1 MTNIKSLLKKTNL
14 TGEERVR
21 LVIANIISQE
31 REGKKLLSEAEHE
44 ALTAGWTPANSDE
57 IKEFNLY
64 TAGWKVIC
72 NIDLETHNYYLGAT
86 LAYER
91 TRYLLKDFH
100 LYPIIRYITKQLN
113 NIKVVSSIDEVLK
126 EKQKQRDYKFNIDT
140 LYRQLDTS
148 ENETGIRDDALPY
161 ELLDNVSKANL
172 FNIEIEKDEIY
183 NETDYELIANLDERI
198 KLSELYKAKD
208 YEAIAEAVSKQVY
221 NNRAKCYSMYL
232 SFDII
237 RVFNIAERYT
247 KDNNIPFKKTQKD
260 KLNLNSD
267 GNIINDNDILLKII
281 LDHASKRKTTPEA
294 IIKKTCLKMLKEGLL
309 DDYEIITDEALS
321 KWAEAKEKANKIIDD
336 LISKGELVI
345 DKTGQTGQDGA
356 GQVIKGELVI
366 DETGQD
372 KPRCLT
378 GESLYNCK
386 AGYRFITDF
395 RKWADYYDKNYE
407 AFGKRGDILITDSII
422 DGDSFNLSLIKDML
436 KVISIIEKTGQDG
449 QEVIDV
455 KDDFKKILLKP
466 KEQLE
471 TAYKNLIGFLDL
483 YKRISRLY
491 DLDMNWKI
499 SGQIDKIKTEITDY
513 NDSIT
518 DALLSFYNTEPD
530 LILKDKHL
538 LIDIDKLKYNKAM
551 VEPYYKEF
559 KRIFGEAF

>member
-44 ALTAGWTPANSDE
+44 ALTTGWTPANSDE

-100 LYPIIRYITKQLN
+100 LYPMIRYITKQLN

-140 LYRQLDTS
+140 LYRQL
-148 ENETGIRDDALPY
+148 ETDIRDALPY

-294 IIKKTCLKMLKEGLL
+294 IIKETCLKMLKEGLL

-395 RKWADYYDKNYE
+395 RKWADDYDTNYE
-407 AFGKRGDILITDSII
+407 PLGKWEDILITDRII
-422 DGDSFNLSLIKDML
+422 DGDSINLSLIKGML
-436 KVISIIEKTGQDG
+436 KVISSIEKTGQDG

-499 SGQIDKIKTEITDY
+499 SGQIDMIKTEITDY

>member
-44 ALTAGWTPANSDE
+44 ALTTGWTPANSDE

-140 LYRQLDTS
+140 LYRQL
-148 ENETGIRDDALPY
+148 ETDIRDALPY

-208 YEAIAEAVSKQVY
+208 YEAIAEAVIKQFY
-221 NNRAKCYSMYL
+221 NAQAKGYPLFSYIR
-232 SFDII
+232 FDVISI
-237 RVFNIAERYT
+237 EDIAEQFVE
-247 KDNNIPFKKTQKD
+247 DNNIPFKKRD
-260 KLNLNSD
+260 ESD
-267 GNIINDNDILLKII
+267 IKPRLDDEGETISDSDILLKII

-294 IIKKTCLKMLKEGLL
+294 IIKETCLKMLKEGLL

-386 AGYRFITDF
+386 AGYMFITDF
-395 RKWADYYDKNYE
+395 RKWADYYDTNYE
-407 AFGKRGDILITDSII
+407 ELGKREDILITDRII
-422 DGDSFNLSLIKDML
+422 DGDSINLSLIKGML
-436 KVISIIEKTGQDG
+436 KVISSIEKTGQDG

-455 KDDFKKILLKP
+455 KDDFKEILLKP

-499 SGQIDKIKTEITDY
+499 SGQIDMIKTEITDY